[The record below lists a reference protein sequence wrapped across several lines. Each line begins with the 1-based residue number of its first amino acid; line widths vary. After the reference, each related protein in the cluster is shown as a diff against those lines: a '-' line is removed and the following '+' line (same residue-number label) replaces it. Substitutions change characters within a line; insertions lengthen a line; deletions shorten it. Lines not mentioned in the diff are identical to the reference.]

1 MAPEGTFVDMPLAL
15 GVFLSV
21 LGARLIASRIN
32 IIVQSLRRY
41 IMLEKGIV
49 ERAERVR
56 GEIGRGKRKL
66 KELSI
71 VDNFVLYSK
80 TQRRIAK
87 LEKELSQLD
96 AKISVT
102 KVSFPLSA
110 VLRGIPMVLVAIVV
124 RYLYFSKPI
133 AAFIPLQRAPISNP
147 NPTLRTPLF
156 LPNSLPSLSPS
167 LPRFSLSV
175 SLSPSLSIS
184 PSLSLLS
191 LSLSLFLSL

>member
-133 AAFIPLQRAPISNP
+133 AAFIPLQRAPIIASIIP
-147 NPTLRTPLF
+147 ILWFLRSGILGVGVWM
-156 LPNSLPSLSPS
+156 LVCNVVLSEV
-167 LPRFSLSV
+167 LGG
-175 SLSPSLSIS
+175 IT
-184 PSLSLLS
+184 
-191 LSLSLFLSL
+191 